1 MKIGA
6 IPETIVEWLALSL
19 ELAPRALVDTHASMM
34 LARTV
39 MAGAELKIFDALAEH
54 PLTAQETAAICG
66 SAPGPTAL
74 LLDALAACG
83 YLRVEADRFALTRR
97 SRPWL
102 LSAGGNSVR
111 DKLLLQVA
119 EWRWLQSL
127 EDFVRSGRPLDFHDS
142 MPAEERDLYHRGM
155 RALAG
160 VAGREV
166 AAKVPVPRAARR
178 MLDLGGSHGHF
189 AAEICRRH
197 PGLSAEVMDLP
208 DAIEAA
214 APLLAAEAM
223 GDRLIHVAGDAITAD
238 LGVER
243 YDVVLMSN
251 LAHHFGA
258 DQNRELA
265 MRVTRALKP
274 GGAFV
279 IQEPARAERPGRAG
293 QVPAL
298 LGLYFAMQ
306 SRPGVRTWTVA
317 EMAGWQRSAGL
328 KVLRART
335 LRTAPG
341 WVQQPAVRPWRLA
354 ARSAGR

>member
-6 IPETIVEWLALSL
+6 IPQSLVEWIALKL
-19 ELAPRALVDTHASMM
+19 ELAPRALVDTHAAML

-39 MAGAELKIFDALAEH
+39 VAGAELKLFDALSNA
-54 PLTAQETAAICG
+54 PLTANEVAAECG
-66 SAPGPTAL
+66 AASGPMGL

-83 YLRVEADRFALTRR
+83 YVRFSDGRFALSRR
-97 SRPWL
+97 ARRWL
-102 LSAGGNSVR
+102 LSTDASIR
-111 DKLLLQVA
+111 DKLLLQSI
-119 EWRWLQSL
+119 EWRWLESL
-127 EDFVRSGRPLDFHDS
+127 ETFVRTGQPLEFHDTMS
-142 MPAEERDLYHRGM
+142 AADRDLYHRGM

-166 AAKVPVPRAARR
+166 SRLVPVRRGARQ

-208 DAIEAA
+208 EAIDAA
-214 APLLAAEAM
+214 APLLAAE
-223 GDRLIHVAGDAITAD
+223 RLGERLVHCAGDAATAD

-243 YDVVLMSN
+243 YDLVLMSN
-251 LAHHFGA
+251 LAHHLDAG
-258 DQNRELA
+258 QNKELA
-265 MRVTRALKP
+265 TRVARALKP

-279 IQEPARAERPGRAG
+279 ILDTARAERPGQAG
-293 QVPAL
+293 QIPAL

-306 SRPGVRTWTVA
+306 SRPGVRTWTIR

-328 KVLRART
+328 KAHRAKR

-341 WVQQPAVRPWRLA
+341 WVQQSAIRP
-354 ARSAGR
+354 